1 MGIFRHHTLTL
12 SPSILHRLKMNSIA
26 RVSNTVRVMG
36 TRRMGTGQIQP
47 GYEKIKA
54 KQEFF
59 QVPNGYLVHE
69 KTGGDRVLYYTTA
82 FLTVAGVAMSFKFFY
97 DASFPK
103 KG

>member
-12 SPSILHRLKMNSIA
+12 GPSILHRLKMNSIA

-47 GYEKIKA
+47 GYEK
-54 KQEFF
+54 
-59 QVPNGYLVHE
+59 
-69 KTGGDRVLYYTTA
+69 TGGDRVLYYTTA

-103 KG
+103 KGFNIELETRFSQPRLECK

>member
-1 MGIFRHHTLTL
+1 
-12 SPSILHRLKMNSIA
+12 
-26 RVSNTVRVMG
+26 MG

-59 QVPNGYLVHE
+59 QVLFLPKLTILLPFVSYECVFWNMQVPNGYLVHE